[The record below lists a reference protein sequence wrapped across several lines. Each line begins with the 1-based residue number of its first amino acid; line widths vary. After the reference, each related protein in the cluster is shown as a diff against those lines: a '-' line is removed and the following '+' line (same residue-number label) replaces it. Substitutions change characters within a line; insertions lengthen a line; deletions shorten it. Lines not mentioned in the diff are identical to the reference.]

1 MKIGF
6 FDSGLGGLTVLKE
19 AIENENLK
27 GEIYYLGDNKNT
39 PYGLK
44 DETFVKKIVEENI
57 STLIKYG
64 CNPIVIAC
72 NTATS
77 LSIKELREKYKD
89 IIFIGTEP
97 AVKVASDAYMHK
109 KILVLATSIT
119 IKQEKLLNLIDKLNI
134 KECVQLCAAD
144 KLVQFAEDINCNNL
158 QNEVN
163 DYIKKLLSEYDLNE
177 FSHIVLGC
185 THFPLFYEN
194 FKLVIKELYPNCNIN
209 IIDGAKGISV
219 NLIKH
224 IKNINKDY
232 DNESNIKV
240 CILLTKES
248 ETFKIRA
255 QQILNNSKVD
265 IEYKLQ

>member
-232 DNESNIKV
+232 DNESNI
-240 CILLTKES
+240 S
-248 ETFKIRA
+248 
-255 QQILNNSKVD
+255 
-265 IEYKLQ
+265 YKGE